1 MLSVEK
7 LAKELNLKLV
17 GKNIK
22 VEKLLPL
29 EDATEKDI
37 SLFIDKKYFNMF
49 KLSKAKA
56 YFILKDIFQNL
67 ENDVKKNRVFLILKN
82 KTKLVDILNY
92 FLKYKMQFI
101 KSKGNKIST
110 KAKIGKNVHI
120 GKGVIIEDDVVIYPN
135 VYIEDGVFI
144 GTGSIIY
151 PNVYIGPFTKI
162 GKNVTIHSGSII
174 GKEGFGFLE
183 NKIKLPH
190 IGEVI
195 IEDNVHIGANVCID
209 RGTIGFTLLEKNVK
223 VDNLVQIAHNVKI
236 KENTILVSQV
246 GIAGSTKIGKN
257 CILAGQVGVA
267 GHLEITDNVIIGA
280 KSGVSGNIRKPG
292 IYASGIPVFPIKKY
306 HRVIAFLRN
315 IDEII
320 KLLRKLKKIITR
332 EEYKK

>member
-1 MLSVEK
+1 MLYVKK
-7 LAKELNLKLV
+7 LSKDLGLELI
-17 GKNIK
+17 GEDIK
-22 VEKLLPL
+22 IEKLLPL

-49 KLSKAKA
+49 KTSRAKA
-56 YFILKDIFQNL
+56 FFILEDIFQNL
-67 ENDVKKNRVFLILKN
+67 EDNIKKDKVFLILKDKN
-82 KTKLVDILNY
+82 KLIEILNY
-92 FLKYKMQFI
+92 FLEYKRNLI
-101 KSKGNKIST
+101 KRKKSKISP
-110 KAKIGKNVHI
+110 KAKIGENVYI
-120 GKGVIIEDDVVIYPN
+120 GQGVIIEDDVVIYPN

-144 GTGSIIY
+144 GKETIIY
-151 PNVYIGPFTKI
+151 PNVYIGPFTQI
-162 GKNVTIHSGSII
+162 GKKVTIHSGSVI

-195 IEDNVHIGANVCID
+195 IEDNVHVGANVCID

-267 GHLEITDNVIIGA
+267 GHLKITDNVIIGA

-306 HRVIAFLRN
+306 YRVIAFLRN
-315 IDEII
+315 IDKII
-320 KLLRKLKKIITR
+320 KLLRKLKKFVDKG
-332 EEYKK
+332 EN